1 MSEIAV
7 EDINVAE
14 ILSAEKAAEGVE
26 KVKEALASDPE
37 VGALVKAAESI
48 EDVYEIVKK
57 FSKAT
62 FEQVKVIFQKTV
74 DYFKEAKTELS
85 DEVLDSVV
93 GGWSLSSWW
102 NKNKAEVI
110 GVAVWVACI
119 GIGVIAGACTGGLG
133 GALVGGCVGVVAGI
147 IVGSVAYGV
156 TGIIDETTKK

>member
-7 EDINVAE
+7 ENINVAE
-14 ILSAEKAAEGVE
+14 ILENEKSAEGLE
-26 KVKEALASDPE
+26 KVKEVLDSDPE
-37 VGALVKAAESI
+37 VSALVKAAESI

-74 DYFKEAKTELS
+74 DYFKEAKAELS

-102 NKNKAEVI
+102 KKNKKDII
-110 GVAVWVACI
+110 GGAVWVACI
-119 GIGVIAGACTGGLG
+119 GIGIAVGACTAGLG
-133 GALVGGCVGVVAGI
+133 GALIGGCVGVVGGAVAG
-147 IVGSVAYGV
+147 GVAYAV
-156 TGIIDETTKK
+156 TGIVEELSK